1 MQRKKFLNQKGD
13 QVMNSRISQS
23 GVNSSFF
30 FVMERFFFLRDIFFL
45 SVWLQ
50 TVVSYDTVKP

>member
-13 QVMNSRISQS
+13 QVVNSRISQS
-23 GVNSSFF
+23 GVNFSFF
-30 FVMERFFFLRDIFFL
+30 FVIERFFLRGIVFL

>member
-23 GVNSSFF
+23 GVNFSFF
-30 FVMERFFFLRDIFFL
+30 CYGKVILFKRYCFFGLFGYRLL
-45 SVWLQ
+45 SPMIL
-50 TVVSYDTVKP
+50 